1 MSLYDSPQSKAAVL
15 ALYDQKLADWSLP
28 YEEQKVETS
37 FGQTHIIVTGSTTKP
52 PLVLVH
58 GSNGCAPVALEVYP
72 NLAKHFRVYAVD
84 VLGQPNKSAEV
95 ALPYKGPAYG
105 QWLNEVL
112 EQLDLEQVVLV
123 GFSLGGMVIAK
134 ALVEEEK
141 RVKAAYLAAP
151 AGIVSGNPLKGIF
164 QLFLPMKRYI
174 KTGEQAALR
183 KFLGAMFTEEDP
195 FALAFMGKVLPHY
208 KLDFSPI
215 PNLGTKDAKHIQ
227 TPISIIGSGQDL
239 LFPGQKMLRRAKKIF
254 PSLKTALLLPDA
266 KHVPNATDNARI
278 EALIFQQE
286 CGQ

>member
-1 MSLYDSPQSKAAVL
+1 MSLYDSPQAKEAVL
-15 ALYDQKLADWSLP
+15 ALYDQKLADWSHP
-28 YEEQKVETS
+28 YTLQDVATS
-37 FGQTHIIVTGSTTKP
+37 FGQTRVIVTGAATNP

-58 GSNGCAPVALEVYP
+58 GSNGCAPIALEVYP
-72 NLAKHFRVYAVD
+72 NLVKHFQVYAVD
-84 VLGQPNKSAEV
+84 VLGQPNRSAEI

-123 GFSLGGMVIAK
+123 GFSLGGMTIAK
-134 ALVEEEK
+134 ALVEDEK

-151 AGIVSGNPLKGIF
+151 AGIVSGNPFKAIF
-164 QLFLPMKRYI
+164 QLFLPMRRYI
-174 KTGEQAALR
+174 KTQDQTALR

-195 FALAFMGKVLPHY
+195 FAVAFMGKVLPHY

-215 PNLGTKDAKHIQ
+215 PNLSAKEVRHIQ

-254 PSLKTALLLPDA
+254 PSLRTALLLPNA
-266 KHVPNATDNARI
+266 KHVPNPADNARI

-286 CGQ
+286 QS